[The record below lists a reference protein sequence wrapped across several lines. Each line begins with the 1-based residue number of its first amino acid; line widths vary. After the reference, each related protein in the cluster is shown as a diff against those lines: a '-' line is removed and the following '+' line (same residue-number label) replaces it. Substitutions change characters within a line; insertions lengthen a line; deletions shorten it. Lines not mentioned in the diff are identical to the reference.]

1 MAQKILIFKIFFLL
15 FLLSNN
21 ILNSKT
27 ITGKP
32 KIIDGD
38 TVHINKYKIR
48 LHGIDAPER
57 NQKCIFNKKK
67 WLCGNQATNELKKL
81 INNEIIKC
89 VTSDIDIYKRYVA
102 ICFVNE
108 TNLNQIMVKNGWAL
122 AYRYYSTDYIK
133 EERYARE
140 NNLGIWRGEFEKP
153 YIFRKKNK

>member
-57 NQKCIFNKKK
+57 NQKCIFNKKE

>member
-21 ILNSKT
+21 VLNSKT

>member
-21 ILNSKT
+21 VLNSKT

-57 NQKCIFNKKK
+57 NQKCIFNKKE

-89 VTSDIDIYKRYVA
+89 ITSDIDIYKRYVA

-108 TNLNQIMVKNGWAL
+108 TNLNQVMVKNGWAL
-122 AYRYYSTDYIK
+122 AYRYYSIDYIK